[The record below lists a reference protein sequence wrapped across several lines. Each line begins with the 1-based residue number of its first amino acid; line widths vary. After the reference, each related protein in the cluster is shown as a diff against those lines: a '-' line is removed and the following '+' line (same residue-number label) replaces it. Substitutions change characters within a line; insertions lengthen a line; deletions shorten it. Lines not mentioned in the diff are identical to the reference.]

1 MSPERKAH
9 MWGWALKLARS
20 GDHIGSGSIEK
31 ELEVLGFSAPLRRTP
46 ARQALLKADQI
57 RRAQGRRI
65 SCNLAP
71 NATPIATQE
80 HEGGKSSSGIKGFG
94 G

>member
-31 ELEVLGFSAPLRRTP
+31 ELEVLGFSAPQSWL
-46 ARQALLKADQI
+46 
-57 RRAQGRRI
+57 
-65 SCNLAP
+65 S
-71 NATPIATQE
+71 
-80 HEGGKSSSGIKGFG
+80 EGGREHLDKLCAEARSGRTDA
-94 G
+94 

>member
-31 ELEVLGFSAPLRRTP
+31 ELEALGFSAPRRWLSKDGRKHLDKLCAE
-46 ARQALLKADQI
+46 ARS
-57 RRAQGRRI
+57 GRTD
-65 SCNLAP
+65 A
-71 NATPIATQE
+71 
-80 HEGGKSSSGIKGFG
+80 
-94 G
+94 